1 LSRVAR
7 PAAPVQGAAM
17 TAAALPDPVTRRL
30 IMLSAMAAAVM
41 NQVDTT
47 IANVAL
53 PHMQGTTSA
62 SREQI
67 TWVLTSYIVSAAI
80 ATPLTGWLAGKIGR
94 KRLMLGSIVGFTVAS
109 GLCGISVHLEELI
122 AFRILQGL
130 FGSALV
136 PMSQATL
143 LDIYPEEEHG
153 QAMAIFGLAAILG
166 PLAGP
171 LLGGWLTQ
179 TFSWHWVFLVN
190 LPIGLVAFLGISAF
204 MTETREERQRRFD
217 MTGFLLLALT
227 IGAMQLMLDRGQ
239 IQDWFDST
247 EICIEAAVAA
257 VGLYLLVVHVSTV
270 KHPFVSLALFAD
282 RNYVLST
289 IIGFFLG
296 VSIYS
301 VLALLPPM
309 LSELMNHPIVLIGMV
324 TAPRGL
330 GTLAANLFIGRVI
343 GKVDNRLLVFS
354 GLMICAAS
362 SFQLSRFSLQA
373 DDWLVITSG
382 FIQGLGASMV
392 FVPLS
397 TMAFAT
403 LKSSLRNEGAALNTL
418 LRNLGAAVGIAL
430 IEAMTTRNT
439 AAVQSRLT
447 EGLRPDNP
455 TVGFALPDI
464 DFSIPSSLGGVE
476 HEIVRQAAMVGYVD
490 SFWALFVLAACSAPL
505 VFFLKAPRKR

>member
-1 LSRVAR
+1 
-7 PAAPVQGAAM
+7 M
-17 TAAALPDPVTRRL
+17 AAALPDPVTRRL

-53 PHMQGTTSA
+53 PHMQGSTSA
-62 SREQI
+62 SSEQI
-67 TWVLTSYIVSAAI
+67 TWVLTSYIVASAI

-94 KRLMLGSIVGFTVAS
+94 KRLMLGSIIGFTIAS
-109 GLCGISVHLEELI
+109 GLCGISVNLEELI
-122 AFRILQGL
+122 AFRILQGV

-190 LPIGLVAFLGISAF
+190 LPIGLLAFFGIYRF
-204 MTETREERQRRFD
+204 MSETREEKPRRFD
-217 MTGFLLLALT
+217 MMGFALLALA
-227 IGAMQLMLDRGQ
+227 IGAFQLMLDRGQ
-239 IQDWFDST
+239 LQDWFDST
-247 EICIEAAVAA
+247 EICIEAAVAGCA
-257 VGLYLLVVHVSTV
+257 LFMLVVHVSTV
-270 KHPFVSLALFAD
+270 RHPFVSLAIFAD
-282 RNYVLST
+282 RNYVIST

-309 LSELMNHPIVLIGMV
+309 LSGLMGYPIVLIGLV
-324 TAPRGL
+324 TAPRGI
-330 GTLAANLFIGRVI
+330 GTFFANLFVGRVI
-343 GKVDNRLLVFS
+343 GRLDNRLLVFT
-354 GLMICAAS
+354 GLMICAGS
-362 SFQLSRFSLQA
+362 SYQLSRFSLQA
-373 DDWLVITSG
+373 DAWLVITSG
-382 FIQGLGASMV
+382 FLQGLGASMV

-403 LKSSLRNEGAALNTL
+403 LKPALRNEGAALNTL
-418 LRNLGAAVGIAL
+418 LRNLGASVGIAL
-430 IEAMTTRNT
+430 VQAMTIRDT

-447 EGLRPDNP
+447 ENVRPDNP
-455 TVGFALPDI
+455 VVGYGMPDL
-464 DFSIPSSLGGVE
+464 DFSLGSSLSGIEG
-476 HEIVRQAAMVGYVD
+476 EIVRQAAMVGYVD
-490 SFWALFVLAACSAPL
+490 SFHALFVLAALSAPL
-505 VFFLKAPRKR
+505 VFFLKAPKRR

>member
-1 LSRVAR
+1 
-7 PAAPVQGAAM
+7 
-17 TAAALPDPVTRRL
+17 
-30 IMLSAMAAAVM
+30 MLSAMAAAVM

-67 TWVLTSYIVSAAI
+67 TWVLTSYIVAAAI
-80 ATPLTGWLAGKIGR
+80 TTPLTGWLAGKIGR
-94 KRLMLGSIVGFTVAS
+94 KRLMLGSIIGFTLAS
-109 GLCGISVHLEELI
+109 GLCGISVNLEELI
-122 AFRILQGL
+122 AFRLLQGM

-179 TFSWHWVFLVN
+179 AFSWHWVFLVN
-190 LPIGLVAFLGISAF
+190 LPIGLLAFFGISTF
-204 MTETREERQRRFD
+204 MTETRAENHRRFD
-217 MTGFLLLALT
+217 LLGFALLAVA
-227 IGAMQLMLDRGQ
+227 IGAFQLMLDRGQ
-239 IQDWFDST
+239 LQDWFDST
-247 EICIEAAVAA
+247 EICIEAAIAA
-257 VGLYLLVVHVSTV
+257 AALFMVVVHVSTV
-270 KHPFVSLALFAD
+270 KHPFVSLAIFTD

-309 LSELMNHPIVLIGMV
+309 LSELMGHPIVLIGLV
-324 TAPRGL
+324 TAPRGF
-330 GTLAANLFIGRVI
+330 GTLFANLFMGRVI
-343 GKVDNRLLVFS
+343 GRIDNRLLVFA
-354 GLMICAAS
+354 GLMICAGS
-362 SFQLSRFSLQA
+362 SYQLSRFSLQA
-373 DDWLVITSG
+373 DDWLVISSG
-382 FIQGLGASMV
+382 FLQGLGASMV

-403 LKSSLRNEGAALNTL
+403 LKTTFRNEGAALNTL
-418 LRNLGAAVGIAL
+418 IRNLGASVGIAL
-430 IEAMTTRNT
+430 VQTMTIRDT
-439 AAVQSRLT
+439 AAAQSRLT
-447 EGLRPDNP
+447 EGVRPDNP
-455 TVGFALPDI
+455 VIGFRLPDL
-464 DFSIPSSLGGVE
+464 DFSLPSGLSGIEG
-476 HEIVRQAAMVGYVD
+476 EIVRQAMMVGYVD
-490 SFWALFVLAACSAPL
+490 SFRALFVLAAFSAPL